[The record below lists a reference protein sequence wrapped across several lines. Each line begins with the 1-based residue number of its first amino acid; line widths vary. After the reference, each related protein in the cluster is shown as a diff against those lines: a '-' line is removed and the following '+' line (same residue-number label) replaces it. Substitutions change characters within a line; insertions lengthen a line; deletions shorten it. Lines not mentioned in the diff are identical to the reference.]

1 MGYVPVTIK
10 LLTYLISPFPV
21 EDFDIK
27 AHQRTF
33 QSEDSPPLEDSSEF
47 TLEEVCTYKSFT
59 KTQQLSVYRLGNK
72 SILLKD
78 TGLYW

>member
-47 TLEEVCTYKSFT
+47 TLEEVCT
-59 KTQQLSVYRLGNK
+59 
-72 SILLKD
+72 
-78 TGLYW
+78 